1 MAAVSFNTNTRN
13 DSNYTI
19 VQLTLNSNRR
29 ILTPQAFEDF
39 EIEMEQ
45 LFQKT
50 MPEYS
55 EYLCGNNRVVK
66 SISVES
72 FGVEVGNIQKRGHV
86 HMTVKVEHKAPNYSV
101 RKLNKRFK
109 DWLNAVSGRE
119 GWAVYGVLSKGG
131 AQLNYDNKRLRQIA
145 NAKVVNTGFEAEEI
159 DRLSDLTSAINIE

>member
-1 MAAVSFNTNTRN
+1 MAAVTFNTNRSN

-39 EIEMEQ
+39 QIEMGQ
-45 LFQKT
+45 LFEDT
-50 MPEYS
+50 MPKYS
-55 EYLCGNNRVVK
+55 DYLFGNNRVIK
-66 SISVES
+66 SVSVES
-72 FGVEVGNIQKRGHV
+72 FGIEVGPVQKRGHV
-86 HMTVKVEHKAPNYSV
+86 HMTVKIEHRAPNYSV

-109 DWLNAVSGRE
+109 DWLNSVSGTR

-145 NAKVVNTGFEAEEI
+145 NARVVNTGFEAEEI
-159 DRLSDLTSAINIE
+159 DRLSDMTSAIHIV